1 MGTHPIF
8 ESDFDCLT
16 EKAKMDDLDAGAQSR
31 PAMSSGMV
39 VAHYELGDTIGS
51 GSFGKVKKAKHKKTG
66 HEVAVKILN
75 RNKIKSLEVVNKT
88 KREIENALRFR
99 HPHIIKMYQVYSST
113 TDLFLVMEYVP
124 NGELFDYICN
134 KGKLDEKEARTFFQ
148 QIISGVDCCHRSKVV
163 HRDLKPENLLLDKN
177 NNVRIADFGLSNI
190 LNDGEFLKTSCGSPN
205 YAAPEVICGKLY
217 AGPEVDVWSSGVI
230 LYALLCGTLP
240 FDDDN
245 TNKLFQKI
253 KRGVYE
259 TPEHI
264 KHSSV
269 SNLISQMLTVNP
281 VERAT
286 IGDVIKHPWFQVD
299 LPKNLFPDPGSKP
312 NDQILNHGACNEVAS
327 KFGVSIDTVKESVE
341 AHLSN
346 PATAT
351 AQNPNSPSDQYSVAY
366 QLTIDN
372 MNLQS
377 KAPDFYSAPRKPSL
391 GGTTAGFREKPHP
404 ERMAQLLDSG
414 PADVV
419 GQQKDVQKEKP
430 RTVRPKQKWH
440 LGIRS
445 TSDHKHVMKEVYKAL
460 SDLGFQ
466 WKNISYFKLRV
477 RVINKNNPDR
487 YDKMNITLY
496 KSPRWSDKNPD
507 YLLDFTSCPL
517 ETNDDNFDWGATHS
531 TMNFFE
537 MCSQII
543 NKLANN

>member
-1 MGTHPIF
+1 
-8 ESDFDCLT
+8 
-16 EKAKMDDLDAGAQSR
+16 MDDIEPGR
-31 PAMSSGMV
+31 PGPSITSGLV

-75 RNKIKSLEVVNKT
+75 RNKIKSMEVVNKT

-134 KGKLDEKEARTFFQ
+134 KGKLDEREARTFFQ

-190 LNDGEFLKTSCGSPN
+190 LTDGEFLKTSCGSPN
-205 YAAPEVICGKLY
+205 YAAPEVISGKLY

-264 KHSSV
+264 KNSPV
-269 SNLISQMLTVNP
+269 ADLIAQMLKVNAM
-281 VERAT
+281 ERAT
-286 IGDVIKHPWFQVD
+286 ISDVIKHPWFQVD
-299 LPKNLFPDPGSKP
+299 LPKDLFPDPGEEP
-312 NDQILNHGACNEVAS
+312 NKEIMNQEACNEVAS
-327 KFGVSIDTVKESVE
+327 KFGVSLETVQESVL
-341 AHLSN
+341 AHLKN
-346 PATAT
+346 DET
-351 AQNPNSPSDQYSVAY
+351 NSPADQYSVAY

-377 KAPDFYSAPRKPSL
+377 KAPDFYAAPRKQSSSQL
-391 GGTTAGFREKPHP
+391 NLAKPHP

-414 PADVV
+414 PADNV
-419 GQQKDVQKEKP
+419 GQSTKSGTGLDGRGFDP
-430 RTVRPKQKWH
+430 RENQRPKRPKSKWH

-445 TSDHKHVMKEVYKAL
+445 QSNHQHVMKEVYRAL
-460 SDLGFQ
+460 TELGFQ
-466 WKNISYFKLRV
+466 WKNISYFKIRV
-477 RVINKNNPDR
+477 RMANKNNPER
-487 YDKMNITLY
+487 FDKMNITLY
-496 KSPRWSDKNPD
+496 KSLRCSEKVPD
-507 YLLDFTSCPL
+507 YLLDFTSCPIDS
-517 ETNDDNFDWGATHS
+517 NDDSHNDWGATHS

-537 MCSQII
+537 MCSKII